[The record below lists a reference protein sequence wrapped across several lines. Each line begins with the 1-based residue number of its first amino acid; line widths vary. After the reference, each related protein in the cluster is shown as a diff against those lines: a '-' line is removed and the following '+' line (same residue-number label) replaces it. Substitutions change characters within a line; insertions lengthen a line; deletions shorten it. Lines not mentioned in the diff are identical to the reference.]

1 MKNPFKDSER
11 DRKKIVEKQKREIK
25 KLYKEAHDEIKKEV
39 EKLKS
44 KNDTS
49 SVMRKKYLNSLK
61 KEINSYMEIV
71 DRKTESIIK
80 NNMDL
85 MVLSVFQSN
94 QMYLTDLGFN
104 FYSNNPMIKK
114 NVVNTIMNGKLYG
127 GKWSLSKAIWGDNA
141 LKQKEIS
148 RIVSKGIIQNKGVY
162 NIAKDLERYLNP
174 NARKKDSWLKSFP
187 GSRRKID
194 YNAQRLARTMV
205 SHAYEESFVR
215 ATINNPF
222 IEAYQ
227 WITSGGHNVCT
238 LCMDRELSDRY
249 GLGPGVFPKDKLPLD
264 HPNGMCTFDIIVT
277 MSDQEI
283 IDAVADW
290 YYGEGDQNMNEK
302 IDFFVNDLKNF

>member
-1 MKNPFKDSER
+1 MKNPFKNSELE
-11 DRKKIVEKQKREIK
+11 RKRIVEKQRKEIK

-39 EKLKS
+39 EKLKG
-44 KNDTS
+44 KKDAS
-49 SVMRKKYLNSLK
+49 SVMRKNYLNSLK

-71 DRKTESIIK
+71 DRRTESIIK
-80 NNMDL
+80 GNVDL
-85 MVLSVFQSN
+85 MVLSVLQNN
-94 QMYLTDLGFN
+94 QMFLTDLGFN
-104 FYSNNPMIKK
+104 FYSNNPAIKR
-114 NVVNTIMNGKLYG
+114 NVVNTIMTGKLYS
-127 GKWSLSKAIWGDNA
+127 GKWNLSKAIWGDNA
-141 LKQKEIS
+141 LKQKEIN

-162 NIAKDLERYLNP
+162 SIAKDLERYVNP
-174 NARKKDSWLKSFP
+174 NARKKDLWLNTFP

-238 LCMDRELSDRY
+238 LCIDREMSDRY
-249 GLGPGVFPKDKLPLD
+249 GLGPGIFPKDKLPLD
-264 HPNGMCTFDIIVT
+264 HPNGMCTFDIVVT

-283 IDAVADW
+283 FDAVADW
-290 YYGEGDQNMNEK
+290 YIGEGDPMMNEK

>member
-1 MKNPFKDSER
+1 MKNPFKKSEV
-11 DRKKIVEKQKREIK
+11 DRKKIVEKQRKEIK

-49 SVMRKKYLNSLK
+49 SVMRKKCLNSLK
-61 KEINSYMEIV
+61 NEINSYMEIV
-71 DRKTESIIK
+71 DRKTETIVKDNVDS
-80 NNMDL
+80 
-85 MVLSVFQSN
+85 MVLSVLQNN
-94 QMYLTDLGFN
+94 QMFLTDLGFN
-104 FYSNNPMIKK
+104 FYSNNPAIKRS
-114 NVVNTIMNGKLYG
+114 VVNTIMSGKLYG

-141 LKQKEIS
+141 LKQKEIN
-148 RIVSKGIIQNKGVY
+148 RIVSKGILQNKGVY
-162 NIAKDLERYLNP
+162 SIAKDLERYVNP
-174 NARKKDSWLKSFP
+174 NARKEYSWSNMFP

-238 LCMDRELSDRY
+238 LCIDRETSDRY

-264 HPNGMCTFDIIVT
+264 HPNGMCTYDIIVT

-283 IDAVADW
+283 FDAVADW
-290 YYGEGDQNMNEK
+290 YLGEGDPVMNKK